1 KEEDAKFSAATTDI
15 FHFRQ
20 VSPRSAKAVGK
31 LLAVNSNSL
40 KPASIKISRVSLLTP
55 AVATKVLEVSQATT
69 Q

>member
-40 KPASIKISRVSLLTP
+40 KPGQMVVPRLTVP
-55 AVATKVLEVSQATT
+55 TSDKLP
-69 Q
+69 